1 MLVCFGFFLYLYLL
15 KEKACLSQE
24 SITKNKKQ
32 VEKYII
38 QDNDYIVV
46 EESASQHYFY
56 LKSSPQLLE
65 SN

>member
-1 MLVCFGFFLYLYLL
+1 LFWFFPLFISFKRKGLL
-15 KEKACLSQE
+15 KPRIHK
-24 SITKNKKQ
+24 KNKKQ